1 MTFPNFGL
9 INQMSKHL
17 ANNTSPR
24 VLDYTVNGYDGYRY
38 TPSSND
44 LVNQPLP
51 VNNSITQQQR
61 FNAMA
66 EQLMFSGGGGGMGG
80 AGVNGS
86 GVSGVYPISTSQLM
100 SNNAERGIINQ
111 GNLIDSLTYPQQNY
125 TQPSQLLNST
135 ALEGRIND
143 PSSSKKEPFIL
154 GNELLPKDTQSKIN
168 IVGTIIILFIVFML
182 VQLYLS
188 QKKLEFMM
196 SIYKPSSATSS
207 NLHPVMNQSGGYGN
221 NFSSSCGCDEV
232 F

>member
-1 MTFPNFGL
+1 
-9 INQMSKHL
+9 MSKHL

-24 VLDYTVNGYDGYRY
+24 VLDYSVNDYNGYRY
-38 TPSSND
+38 MPSSND

-66 EQLMFSGGGGGMGG
+66 EQLMFNSVGGGSGGGSGGG
-80 AGVNGS
+80 
-86 GVSGVYPISTSQLM
+86 YPTSPSQAM
-100 SNNAERGIINQ
+100 TTNNVERNIINQ
-111 GNLIDSLTYPQQNY
+111 GNLIDGLIYPQQNY

-135 ALEGRIND
+135 ALEGKIND
-143 PSSSKKEPFIL
+143 PSLSKKEPFMF

-196 SIYKPSSATSS
+196 SIYKPSSTTATLPSHS
-207 NLHPVMNQSGGYGN
+207 VVNQSGGGYGN
-221 NFSSSCGCDEV
+221 NFSSSCGEV